1 MEPYRCNNSLNT
13 ERKKEKRKGFLCKKK
28 EQPTVQNKGAFDN
41 SRALGKVTTGSKEGQ
56 VYFDLMVTEFSIYC
70 SDLTVVL
77 ASPSYENRKLLL
89 LHAECCKDG
98 RKCGDFCLCSAL

>member
-1 MEPYRCNNSLNT
+1 M
-13 ERKKEKRKGFLCKKK
+13 CKKK

-98 RKCGDFCLCSAL
+98 RKCCDFCLCSAL